1 VTQSLL
7 GLVDV
12 VLGEALLSIAYEV
25 NFDVPRAASWAAAR
39 AASRHDFGLE
49 QQTQDARVR
58 RSWAIPRRIVDE
70 GASWHITGAALGLDI
85 AVPSFSLRR
94 IDSAPPAKPPAIV
107 DLERDAFATSV
118 ALMNPFALRND
129 DLDAVADAVAR
140 GQRRVDALLRDD
152 GDASALTRDIAM
164 DGWRRRALQWDLHH
178 DRTRIQSLFSTADLL
193 YLGGGRDIELDAW
206 GMPALSAIGCVCT
219 RLSAPGA
226 WTALVGRPETALLT
240 TTVAD
245 LNLQVALA
253 LADMRLPAALAKS
266 VLAIAV
272 QDFVTHVQLA
282 HGDDWLGRVRAARD
296 IGRDRIEDYI
306 SVATINGPLIPD
318 VVATQVTP

>member
-1 VTQSLL
+1 
-7 GLVDV
+7 
-12 VLGEALLSIAYEV
+12 
-25 NFDVPRAASWAAAR
+25 
-39 AASRHDFGLE
+39 
-49 QQTQDARVR
+49 
-58 RSWAIPRRIVDE
+58 
-70 GASWHITGAALGLDI
+70 
-85 AVPSFSLRR
+85 
-94 IDSAPPAKPPAIV
+94 
-107 DLERDAFATSV
+107 
-118 ALMNPFALRND
+118 
-129 DLDAVADAVAR
+129 
-140 GQRRVDALLRDD
+140 
-152 GDASALTRDIAM
+152 
-164 DGWRRRALQWDLHH
+164 
-178 DRTRIQSLFSTADLL
+178 
-193 YLGGGRDIELDAW
+193 
-206 GMPALSAIGCVCT
+206 MPALNAIGCLCT
-219 RLSAPGA
+219 RLSAPGV

-240 TTVAD
+240 TTVGD